1 MPHHRRRGFDLIY
14 FGCVR
19 SAERDCIGSIW
30 NRPASLC
37 SVRHGHSPS
46 NDQLGAATSHPE
58 PELGPGPMLLVGLL
72 AASLFFCLLQPP
84 HRARER
90 PRLHRCSEAANS
102 QETEPGLLTPKRIRG
117 GVTDENTPNGD
128 VGRGHRA
135 QRPRADGPAKAA
147 AEAEAST
154 PPARSPAVSSKLAL
168 ASTSPAMAEAQPD
181 ERELRHA
188 GLSAAGCADG
198 SSGAA
203 RLEQRKLIGKPSAPP
218 KVALPKSPSVTGC
231 STADGLR
238 QQSHRAG
245 ASMLRGRIIED
256 NGEMAVSRTFAP
268 GLCAGCV
275 VS

>member
-1 MPHHRRRGFDLIY
+1 
-14 FGCVR
+14 
-19 SAERDCIGSIW
+19 
-30 NRPASLC
+30 
-37 SVRHGHSPS
+37 
-46 NDQLGAATSHPE
+46 
-58 PELGPGPMLLVGLL
+58 MLLVGLL

-84 HRARER
+84 HRASER
-90 PRLHRCSEAANS
+90 PRLHRCSEAAIS
-102 QETEPGLLTPKRIRG
+102 QEPEPGLLTPKRIRG

-128 VGRGHRA
+128 VGRGRRA

-147 AEAEAST
+147 AEAEASA

-168 ASTSPAMAEAQPD
+168 ASTSPAVAEAQPD
-181 ERELRHA
+181 ERALRHA

-203 RLEQRKLIGKPSAPP
+203 RLEQGKLIGKPSAPP
-218 KVALPKSPSVTGC
+218 KVALPKSPSV
-231 STADGLR
+231 TADGLR